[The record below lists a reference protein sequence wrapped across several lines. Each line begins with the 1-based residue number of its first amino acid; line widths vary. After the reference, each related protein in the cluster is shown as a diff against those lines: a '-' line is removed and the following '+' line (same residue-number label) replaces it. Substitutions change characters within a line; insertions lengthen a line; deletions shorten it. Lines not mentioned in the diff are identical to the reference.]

1 MRPQVR
7 SVLALLGVVLVIAA
21 MLAVHLLI
29 HSSKNPVNTAT
40 VWTGDFGAAAIAV
53 PLLTLIIAW
62 WVKNR
67 GGTAAVGGTSAQVAA
82 AADWLAEA
90 VAARWRREAVD
101 RRIVTPAPATV
112 RWRWAA
118 AELTAPRQEVMEPL
132 VSGTGPAPLPD
143 LGQPG
148 ELLGSGVVTRLH
160 DEVYARLPRGRLV
173 LIGGPGAGKTGAMIL
188 LLLAALDRR
197 ASLANDQ
204 RARVPIPVWL
214 TLGGWD
220 PAAISLRE
228 WAADTMNRDY
238 PALRAPDYG
247 AAAAGELMRSGRVAL
262 FLDGLDEMPPGT
274 RALALKRINE
284 EARDLRVVITS
295 RPLEWELALHN
306 AMPEYTAVIEL
317 RPLRPEAAAAY
328 LLHGQS
334 VRSGER
340 WRRVGTYLR
349 NNPESVAARALD
361 NPLTLSL
368 ARDAYMS
375 QDPVVLTDPDRF
387 PTAEAI
393 REHLIDQFLI
403 TAYPGERQRE
413 HAIRW
418 LAWIALHMGDS
429 QDLHWWDIP
438 GWVPRWKLRL
448 VRGLAIGLTAGLSV
462 LIAAGLTYSHTRG
475 LAGGFTAALGPFIA
489 AALGIGLIAGLVTRL
504 GVRPATVADKN
515 APPRKLRNKWIG
527 RTFILGLALC
537 LALCLVIMLV
547 AAFTG
552 LGLSAEFIFMIVFS
566 PAWVALLVLPL
577 ARRRARR
584 APQRHYGPLLDRPLV
599 RAMIAALTVGTVA
612 GLWSGLAGGLAIG
625 VGAAVVGFTSGIL
638 FGIVFGLWRKRG
650 FGLAGA
656 PQTLNPRW
664 PRPRWVLPVWLPLF
678 PLLTPLILN
687 RWAIPVADSPS
698 ATAARSYRA
707 DRRTSMI
714 YAFVYA
720 LILGISAGLLT
731 GLDRASQSFTSTSR
745 LILGLGWALVT
756 GLVTWLMAWL
766 AAGQVPLVNLTQLV
780 LIQQQEG
787 RIHFAQLLKDAFD
800 RQVLRQAGTVYQFR
814 HAALQ
819 VHLAKMHH
827 EPSTSYRAP
836 AAPPASLPAAP
847 AATQRT
853 WLGDSPWSPLV
864 IVGIVTA
871 LAVAITA
878 VAASMLPVK
887 LTEDQLKPGDCLQ
900 GSNLRLG
907 NGGTW
912 PDLVIAVP
920 CTQQHRAE
928 VFFAGNVWPE
938 SLAAYPGYKAI
949 SAQGYERCL
958 TAFSAYDEI
967 ALSES
972 AFTFTYIIP
981 GDATDWATGDRL
993 VVCVAYQPGVPVKY
1007 SIKGR
1012 RL

>member
-1 MRPQVR
+1 MRPQIR
-7 SVLALLGVVLVIAA
+7 SVLALLGVVVVIAA
-21 MLAVHLLI
+21 MLAVHWLI

-40 VWTGDFGAAAIAV
+40 VWTGDFGAAAIVV
-53 PLLTLIIAW
+53 PLLTLIITW

-67 GGTAAVGGTSAQVAA
+67 GGTAAVGGTLAQVAA

-90 VAARWRREAVD
+90 VAARWRREAVG

-112 RWRWAA
+112 RWRWGA
-118 AELTAPRQEVMEPL
+118 AELTAPRQEVMEPP

-143 LGQPG
+143 LGRPG
-148 ELLGSGVVTRLH
+148 ELLRSGVVTRLH
-160 DEVYARLPRGRLV
+160 DEVYARLPHGRLV

-197 ASLANDQ
+197 AALADDQ
-204 RARVPIPVWL
+204 RARVPVPIWL

-247 AAAAGELMRSGRVAL
+247 AAAAGELIRSGRVAL
-262 FLDGLDEMPPGT
+262 FLDGLDEMPPGM

-295 RPLEWELALHN
+295 RPLEWELAQHDV
-306 AMPEYTAVIEL
+306 MPEYTAVIEL
-317 RPLRPEAAAAY
+317 RPVRPEAAAAY

-334 VRSGER
+334 GRSCER
-340 WRRVGTYLR
+340 WRQVGTYLR

-368 ARDAYMS
+368 ARDAYIS

-393 REHLIDQFLI
+393 REHLIDQFLV

-413 HAIRW
+413 LAIRW
-418 LAWIALHMGDS
+418 LAWIAWHMGGS

-438 GWVPRWKLRL
+438 SWVPRWKLRL

-462 LIAAGLTYSHTRG
+462 LIAAGLTYAHTRG
-475 LAGGFTAALGPFIA
+475 LAGGFTAALDPFIA

-504 GVRPATVADKN
+504 GVRPATVADTS
-515 APPRKLRNKWIG
+515 APPRKLRNKWVG
-527 RTFILGLALC
+527 RTFVLGLALC
-537 LALCLVIMLV
+537 LALCLVFMLV

-552 LGLSAEFIFMIVFS
+552 RGLNAEYILMSVFS
-566 PAWVALLVLPL
+566 PAWVALLALPL

-584 APQRHYGPLLDRPLV
+584 APQRQHGPLLDRPLV

-612 GLWSGLAGGLAIG
+612 GLWSGLAAGLAVG
-625 VGAAVVGFTSGIL
+625 AGAAVVGFTSGIL
-638 FGIVFGLWRKRG
+638 FGIVFGLWSKRG

-656 PQTLNPRW
+656 PQALDPRW
-664 PRPRWVLPVWLPLF
+664 PRPRWVLPLWLPLF

-687 RWAIPVADSPS
+687 QWAIPVADSPS
-698 ATAARSYRA
+698 ATAVRSYRA

-714 YAFVYA
+714 YASVYA
-720 LILGISAGLLT
+720 LVLGISAGLLT
-731 GLDRASQSFTSTSR
+731 ALDRPSQSFTSTGR

-780 LIQQQEG
+780 LIQQPEG
-787 RIHFAQLLKDAFD
+787 RVHFAQLLKDAFD
-800 RQVLRQAGTVYQFR
+800 RQVLRQAGAVYQFR

-819 VHLAKMHH
+819 AHLAKMHH
-827 EPSTSYRAP
+827 ETSTSHRTP
-836 AAPPASLPAAP
+836 AAQPASLPAAP
-847 AATQRT
+847 AAAQRA
-853 WLGDSPWSPLV
+853 WLGDSPRSPLV
-864 IVGIVTA
+864 IAGIATA
-871 LAVAITA
+871 LALASTVI
-878 VAASMLPVK
+878 AALNSPSR
-887 LTEDQLKPGDCLQ
+887 LTEEQLKSGDCLQ
-900 GSNLRLG
+900 GSNMGLG
-907 NGGTW
+907 NSNPW
-912 PDLVIAVP
+912 PNLVTAVP
-920 CTQQHRAE
+920 CTQQHQAE
-928 VFFAGNVWPE
+928 VFFSGNVWPK
-938 SLAAYPGYKAI
+938 SLVAYPGYKAI
-949 SAQGYERCL
+949 SAQGHERCL
-958 TAFSAYDEI
+958 TAFSAYDGV
-967 ALSES
+967 ALSGS
-972 AFTFTYIIP
+972 AFTFTDIIP
-981 GDATDWATGDRL
+981 GDATDWAAGDRL
-993 VVCVAYQPGVPVKY
+993 VVCVAYQPGVPVVF
-1007 SIKGR
+1007 SIKGSD
-1012 RL
+1012 L